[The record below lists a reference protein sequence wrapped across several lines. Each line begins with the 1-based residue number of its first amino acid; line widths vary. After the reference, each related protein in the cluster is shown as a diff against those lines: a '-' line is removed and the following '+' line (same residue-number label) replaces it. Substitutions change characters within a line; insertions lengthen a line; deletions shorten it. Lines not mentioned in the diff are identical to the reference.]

1 MAFRGRAVDSVT
13 LLNLVSKLHD
23 EWWKGHEMLRA
34 GIPRWTALA
43 AAMLAGLACAQAQ
56 VADRGAARVVSLA
69 GTLTLNGFRQES
81 RLLHLNDPVHS
92 GDELATG
99 ENSQAI
105 LRTSD
110 GSTVTIY
117 PDSRVIF
124 NERSAD
130 VRELLHLFLG
140 SVKVHIE
147 KLSGRPNPH
156 KLTTPTAVIA
166 VRGTTFSVFVD
177 DTDSTLVAVDEG
189 LVGVANVQSPDQ
201 EVLLKAGQRSWVRPG
216 QPPQQAQAFRGRSER
231 ADLIP
236 ASAGQSGMG
245 NGSSGMGAAMSQQAG
260 SMGSARGMGSMSGR
274 ASPPH

>member
-1 MAFRGRAVDSVT
+1 MPHVVR
-13 LLNLVSKLHD
+13 H
-23 EWWKGHEMLRA
+23 
-34 GIPRWTALA
+34 RWIALA
-43 AAMLAGLACAQAQ
+43 TVLVAALGSLQAQ
-56 VADRGAARVVSLA
+56 VLAPGAAQVVSLT
-69 GTLTLNGFRQES
+69 GTLTLKGFRQES
-81 RLLHLNDPVHS
+81 RLLRLHDTVQS

-99 ENSQAI
+99 ENSVVL
-105 LRTSD
+105 LRTAD

-140 SVKVHIE
+140 SIKVHIE

-177 DTDSTLVAVDEG
+177 ETDATLVAVDEG
-189 LVGVANVQSPDQ
+189 LVGVANVQSPDL

-231 ADLIP
+231 ADLMP
-236 ASAGQSGMG
+236 ASGSQGMMGSSNSGM
-245 NGSSGMGAAMSQQAG
+245 AAGMSQQAG

-274 ASPPH
+274 GSPPH